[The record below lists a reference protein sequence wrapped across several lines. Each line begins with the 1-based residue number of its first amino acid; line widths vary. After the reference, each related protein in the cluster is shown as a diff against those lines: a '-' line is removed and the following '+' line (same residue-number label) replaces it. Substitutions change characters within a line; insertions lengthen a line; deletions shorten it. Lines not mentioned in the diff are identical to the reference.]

1 MEARSSHLEPFS
13 MTTPQ
18 IDPSAILPFAT
29 AVARETGAL
38 LREGFQQHKQIT
50 MKSSAIDL
58 VTQYDGAAE
67 ALIQERILSRFPDHQ
82 IWGEETGFHD
92 GESAYIWH
100 VDPLDGTVNFAHDL
114 PHFCVSLALYEGK
127 RPLLGVIYDPM
138 RDECFSAVAG
148 QGAYLD
154 NGNELGRQPLRVS
167 GAETLLESV
176 LATGYPYDKHTS
188 DVDNL
193 RQTAVFLKRI
203 VGLRR
208 MGSAALDLAY
218 VAAGRYDGYWE
229 FKLNSWDIAAGALLV
244 QEAGGRVTDMAGQP
258 FVIAPQ
264 VHLIASNT
272 LLHPHMQAALAEA

>member
-1 MEARSSHLEPFS
+1 MISIHDSWSLFA
-13 MTTPQ
+13 
-18 IDPSAILPFAT
+18 FAT
-29 AVARETGAL
+29 AVAHETGEL
-38 LREGFQQHKQIT
+38 LREGFYQQKEIT
-50 MKSSAIDL
+50 RKSSAIDL

-67 ALIQERILSRFPDHQ
+67 ALIQKRILARFPDHQ

-92 GESAYIWH
+92 GESAYVWH
-100 VDPLDGTVNFAHDL
+100 VDPLDGTVNFAHNL

-138 RDECFSAVAG
+138 RDECFGAVAG
-148 QGAYLD
+148 QGAYLE
-154 NGNELGRQPLRVS
+154 NGQGRQPLRVS
-167 GAETLLESV
+167 GAATLLESV

-188 DVDNL
+188 EVDNL

-244 QEAGGRVTDMAGQP
+244 QEAGGRVTDMGGRP
-258 FVIAPQ
+258 FAIAPQ
-264 VHLIASNT
+264 VHLIASNA
-272 LLHPHMQAALAEA
+272 LIHPQIQATLAEI

>member
-1 MEARSSHLEPFS
+1 MNYPLNNS
-13 MTTPQ
+13 Q
-18 IDPSAILPFAT
+18 ILLPFAT

-38 LREGFQQHKQIT
+38 LRDGFHQQKQIT

-67 ALIQERILSRFPDHQ
+67 TLIQERILARFPDHQ

-92 GESAYIWH
+92 GESAYVWH
-100 VDPLDGTVNFAHDL
+100 VDPLDGTVNFAHGL
-114 PHFCVSLALYEGK
+114 PHFCVSLALYEEQ

-138 RDECFSAVAG
+138 RDECFSAAAG
-148 QGAYLD
+148 QGAYLE
-154 NGNELGRQPLRVS
+154 NGQGRQPLRVS
-167 GAETLLESV
+167 KAETLLESV

-229 FKLNSWDIAAGALLV
+229 FKLNSWDIAAGSLLV
-244 QEAGGRVTDMAGQP
+244 QEAGGRVTDMTGHP
-258 FVIAPQ
+258 FTIAPQ

-272 LLHPHMQAALAEA
+272 LLHPHMQATLAEA